1 MPKILPLSLLLALL
15 PALPACKQT
24 TFKFPSLPKLSF
36 KKKSDPA
43 DPAAKPAED
52 AAKPAE
58 DAAKPASADAK
69 PAVPTSLSPEETA
82 FLEKCATLGKAGGT
96 IAGLDGWNFSSAELQ
111 RLAQLK
117 DPNAPSVRD
126 ATEAIL
132 DFRNSLKRKGIELI
146 LVPVPPK
153 VIVFP
158 DKLSKDLKVKG
169 WGRKPGRLDSTLQ
182 TIYSNLASKG
192 VKVVDP
198 TAALLS
204 SREDRKSGPIFP
216 RTASVW
222 SPRGAEVTASLIAN
236 NIKGAKWAN
245 QPGKD
250 GPLITEA
257 TSVTY
262 TGPLLSGTAAA
273 ETLAV
278 RNIGRSSDGKMRSVT
293 FSTGGHPLTLI
304 GDASLLAWRE
314 ANNPAGSTGTFA
326 SLADQLAFE
335 LQTTPDL
342 FPSKTDGRNAS
353 RLRILRD
360 ISNGRD
366 PLSDSKTLVWV
377 VQGTDFALSD
387 WQNVPLAVAT
397 RASAPRSN
405 ASSIPTFQDPPVSL
419 IPDRSSPPIAPPAPS
434 PEAPAPDAPS
444 PVSNGEPA
452 LPELP
457 R

>member
-1 MPKILPLSLLLALL
+1 MSRPPLPKILPLSLILALL
-15 PALPACKQT
+15 PALPGCKQT

-36 KKKSDPA
+36 KKKGEPA
-43 DPAAKPAED
+43 DPAAKPT
-52 AAKPAE
+52 E
-58 DAAKPASADAK
+58 DAAKPASAGDK
-69 PAVPTSLSPEETA
+69 PAAPTSLSPEETA

-96 IAGLDGWNFSSAELQ
+96 FAGLDGWNFSSSELQ

-117 DPNAPSVRD
+117 DPNAPSVRE

-132 DFRNSLKRKGIELI
+132 DFRNSLKRKGIELVV
-146 LVPVPPK
+146 VPVPPK
-153 VIVFP
+153 AIIFP
-158 DKLSKDLKVKG
+158 DKLDKDLKIKS
-169 WGRKPGRLDSTLQ
+169 WFRKPGRLDSTLQ
-182 TIYSNLASKG
+182 SIYSNLASKG

-198 TAALLS
+198 TSALLA
-204 SREDRKSGPIFP
+204 SRGDRKAGPVFP
-216 RTASVW
+216 RTAAVW
-222 SPRGAEVTASLIAN
+222 SPRGAEITAGLIAS

-250 GPLITEA
+250 GALITEA
-257 TSVTY
+257 TTISY

-278 RNIGRSSDGKMRSVT
+278 RNIGRSSEGKMRSVT

-304 GDASLLAWRE
+304 GDASLLSWRE
-314 ANNPAGSTGTFA
+314 ANNPAGSNGTFA

-342 FPSKTDGRNAS
+342 FPGKTDGRNAS
-353 RLRILRD
+353 RLRLLRD

-377 VQGTDFALSD
+377 IQATDFALSD
-387 WQNVPLAVAT
+387 WQNVPLTVAT
-397 RASAPRSN
+397 RESVPKSN
-405 ASSIPTFQDPPVSL
+405 ASSIPMFQAPPVTL
-419 IPDRSSPPIAPPAPS
+419 IPDRSSAPIAPPTTPS
-434 PEAPAPDAPS
+434 PESPAPS
-444 PVSNGEPA
+444 SNGEPA